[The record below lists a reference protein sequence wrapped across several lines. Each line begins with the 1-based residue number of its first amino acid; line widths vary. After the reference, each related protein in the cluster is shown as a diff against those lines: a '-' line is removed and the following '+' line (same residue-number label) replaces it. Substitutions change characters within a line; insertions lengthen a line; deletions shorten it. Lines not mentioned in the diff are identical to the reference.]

1 MSELKQAIK
10 EGKVNLFQRDKD
22 EKIRQKTKELW
33 KQGSFYSERC
43 EATMAIEPEIL
54 KQAILTGYDIE
65 FSVDGQKY
73 TIIPWTENGIIIG
86 PQNQTMIKFFQMLMK

>member
-1 MSELKQAIK
+1 
-10 EGKVNLFQRDKD
+10 
-22 EKIRQKTKELW
+22 
-33 KQGSFYSERC
+33 
-43 EATMAIEPEIL
+43 MAIEPEIL

-86 PQNQTMIKFFQMLMK
+86 PQNSDNDQIFSDADALLSGYQIGGIPLQDKLQQAEILFM